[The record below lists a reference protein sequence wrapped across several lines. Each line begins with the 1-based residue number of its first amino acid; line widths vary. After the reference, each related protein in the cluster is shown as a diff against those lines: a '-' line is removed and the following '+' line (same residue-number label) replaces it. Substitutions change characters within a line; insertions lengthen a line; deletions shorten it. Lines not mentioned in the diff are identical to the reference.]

1 MPLDPYFRDM
11 YLARRR
17 DMIAEARGAITG
29 FVASIVPWRTDAAG
43 PVASSTTPSKTPRP
57 PKATM
62 PGADTSAETTG
73 TVGTA
78 ASGTAAAGA
87 RSPAGQKAAQKSL
100 SPEEKAR
107 RRTPAWKRRNAKK
120 WDTKLYGRV
129 GQTPPEVEIIDFR
142 VDVPRFPSV
151 RVRVYRPAGTTGEP
165 LPAVLAFFG
174 GSFQLGGVDYTSV
187 DATFRMRTADARVV
201 HVAVDYALAPEHRY
215 PTQIEQGY
223 ASLDWLFTTANEL
236 GIDRDRIGI
245 NGTSSGGNIAAAVTL
260 VNRDRADH
268 PLRLQI
274 LEVPVTDLTG
284 SSVDFAPIREMRIPG
299 FLARR
304 ELVQVVDAYLGDR
317 ARARQPY
324 ASPLHA
330 GNHRG
335 LPPAYIL
342 TSEYDALRRD
352 GEAYAAALRA
362 SGVEASAVRYQGAT
376 HEAAMYTKVVPL
388 ARRWHADVVA
398 ALATLY
404 GSGSHAGR
412 M

>member
-1 MPLDPYFRDM
+1 MPLDPYFHDM

-17 DMIAEARGAITG
+17 DMIAEARGAVAG
-29 FVASIVPWRTDAAG
+29 FFVSLIPWRADVAVPLPSTAS
-43 PVASSTTPSKTPRP
+43 PVT
-57 PKATM
+57 
-62 PGADTSAETTG
+62 

-78 ASGTAAAGA
+78 ASGTATAGK
-87 RSPAGQKAAQKSL
+87 RKTPSPAARPSRTEAAK
-100 SPEEKAR
+100 

-120 WDTKLYGRV
+120 WDTKLYRRV
-129 GQTPPEVEIIDFR
+129 GLTPPIVDITDAT
-142 VDVPRFPSV
+142 VDVPRYPAV
-151 RVRVYRPAGTTGEP
+151 RVRVYRPVGSAGRR

-187 DATFRMRTADARVV
+187 DAAFRMRTAESDVI

-223 ASLDWLFTTANEL
+223 AALDWLFSSADAL
-236 GIDRDRIGI
+236 GIDPDRVGI

-260 VNRDRADH
+260 VNRDRANH
-268 PLRLQI
+268 PLRLQV

-284 SSVDFAPIREMRIPG
+284 RSIDYSPVREMRIPV

-304 ELVQVVDAYLGDR
+304 ELVQVVEAYLGNR
-317 ARARQPY
+317 SRARQPY
-324 ASPLHA
+324 ASPLRASH
-330 GNHRG
+330 HRG

-352 GEAYAAALRA
+352 GESYAAALRA

-388 ARRWHADVVA
+388 ARRWHADVIA
-398 ALATLY
+398 ALSTLHDDPP
-404 GSGSHAGR
+404 HAGR
-412 M
+412 I

>member
-17 DMIAEARGAITG
+17 DMIAEARGAVVG
-29 FVASIVPWRTDAAG
+29 FFVSLIPWRTDAAG
-43 PVASSTTPSKTPRP
+43 PAPSTAPPSQ
-57 PKATM
+57 
-62 PGADTSAETTG
+62 

-78 ASGTAAAGA
+78 ASGTATAGKRDTKA
-87 RSPAGQKAAQKSL
+87 VSVPRSK
-100 SPEEKAR
+100 EEAAR

-129 GQTPPEVEIIDFR
+129 GLTPPAVDITDAT
-142 VDVPRFPSV
+142 VDVPRYPAV
-151 RVRVYRPAGTTGEP
+151 RVRVYRPAGSAGER

-187 DATFRMRTADARVV
+187 DAAFRMRTAESRVI

-223 ASLDWLFTTANEL
+223 AALDWLFASAEKL
-236 GIDRDRIGI
+236 GVDAGRVGI

-260 VNRDRADH
+260 VNRDRANH
-268 PLRLQI
+268 PLRLQV

-284 SSVDFAPIREMRIPG
+284 RSIDMGPIREMHIPR

-317 ARARQPY
+317 SRARQPY
-324 ASPLHA
+324 ASPLRAAH
-330 GNHRG
+330 HRG
-335 LPPAYIL
+335 LPRAYIL
-342 TSEYDALRRD
+342 TSEYDALRKD
-352 GEAYAAALRA
+352 GESYAAALRA

-388 ARRWHADVVA
+388 ARRWHADVVG
-398 ALATLY
+398 ALRTLHD
-404 GSGSHAGR
+404 GDPHAGR

>member
-1 MPLDPYFRDM
+1 MM
-11 YLARRR
+11 
-17 DMIAEARGAITG
+17 AEARGAVAG
-29 FVASIVPWRTDAAG
+29 FFVSLVPWRSAV
-43 PVASSTTPSKTPRP
+43 PVAIPSAASPVV
-57 PKATM
+57 
-62 PGADTSAETTG
+62 

-78 ASGTAAAGA
+78 ATGTATAGK
-87 RSPAGQKAAQKSL
+87 RSAPSTPRSK
-100 SPEEKAR
+100 EETAK

-129 GQTPPEVEIIDFR
+129 GLTPPVVDITDATVE
-142 VDVPRFPSV
+142 VPRYPAV
-151 RVRVYRPAGTTGEP
+151 RVRVYRPSGMTAER

-174 GSFQLGGVDYTSV
+174 GSFQLGGVDYTSI
-187 DATFRMRTADARVV
+187 DAAFRMRTSESNVI

-223 ASLDWLFTTANEL
+223 AALDWLFDSADEL
-236 GIDRDRIGI
+236 GIDPDRVGV

-260 VNRDRADH
+260 VNRDRANH

-284 SSVDFAPIREMRIPG
+284 KSIDYTPVREMRIPV

-304 ELVQVVDAYLGDR
+304 ELIQVVDAYLGNRSR
-317 ARARQPY
+317 AFQPY
-324 ASPLHA
+324 ASPLRASH
-330 GNHRG
+330 HRG
-335 LPPAYIL
+335 LPPAFIL

-352 GEAYAAALRA
+352 GESYAAALRA

-398 ALATLY
+398 ALRTL
-404 GSGSHAGR
+404 HDDDDPAHDGR
-412 M
+412 I

>member
-17 DMIAEARGAITG
+17 DMVAEARGAILG
-29 FVASIVPWRTDAAG
+29 FVSGLIPWRTDADPVPSAG
-43 PVASSTTPSKTPRP
+43 ISASSAP
-57 PKATM
+57 PA
-62 PGADTSAETTG
+62 

-78 ASGTAAAGA
+78 ASGTAVAGA
-87 RSPAGQKAAQKSL
+87 RTPVRKPL
-100 SPEEKAR
+100 SAEEKAT
-107 RRTPAWKRRNAKK
+107 RRTPAWKRRNAQK

-129 GQTPPEVEIIDFR
+129 GIAPPVVAITDVT
-142 VDVPRFPSV
+142 VDVPRYPAV
-151 RVRVYRPAGTTGEP
+151 RVRIYRPIDSAEEH

-187 DATFRMRTADARVV
+187 DATFRMRTAESRVV
-201 HVAVDYALAPEHRY
+201 HVAVDYALAPEHKY

-223 ASLDWLFTTANEL
+223 AALDWLFASADSL
-236 GIDRDRIGI
+236 GIDHRRIAI

-260 VNRDRADH
+260 LNRDRANH
-268 PLRLQI
+268 ALRLQV

-284 SSVDFAPIREMRIPG
+284 KRIDYGPIREMRIPV

-304 ELVQVVDAYLGDR
+304 ELVQVADAYLGDHS
-317 ARARQPY
+317 RARQPY
-324 ASPLHA
+324 ASPLRASH
-330 GNHRG
+330 HRD
-335 LPPAYIL
+335 LPPAHIL

-362 SGVEASAVRYQGAT
+362 SGVAASAVRYQGAT
-376 HEAAMYTKVVPL
+376 HEAAIYTKVVPL

-398 ALATLY
+398 VLSTL
-404 GSGSHAGR
+404 HDDVDQAGR